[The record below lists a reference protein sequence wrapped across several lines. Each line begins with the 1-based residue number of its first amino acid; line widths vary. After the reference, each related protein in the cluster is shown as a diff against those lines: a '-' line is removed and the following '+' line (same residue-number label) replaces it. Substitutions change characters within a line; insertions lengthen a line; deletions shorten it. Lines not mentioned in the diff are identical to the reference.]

1 MFTSTYFFQWQN
13 PALRQTIYPFREK
26 KLKDFLL
33 YYREIDLFREKS
45 SGPVDPKISASL
57 IQEITRTETELTL
70 AKVKKGEIEQ
80 SIKSLALKHRALLS
94 SEPVRKLTQKKV
106 NLQIKFSELDSKRK
120 TFERQVEWYR
130 KFAPEHP
137 YFDRWNNE
145 LQAVLPLYEAARAS
159 LQATVDEYNAA
170 VAPFEIETKAL
181 QDQSKE
187 LVMKIKDLGEALKN
201 LPRLD
206 AQGAVTPNAAI
217 RWQIIQ
223 YEHELSKLNH
233 DQLLEKVLERFD
245 AEPQRFPKWLR
256 YMVVHFSGMRYKS
269 AHGSWADPRDLLE
282 MLKMDDIRERVRTT
296 DLNAASTQA
305 ITRLQLAKS
314 AAANPAEAQAIEAQI
329 KSLSNPAT
337 RQTVLMKVLT
347 AQSVED
353 VRKMSDQEVL
363 QTLKMMKGQFP
374 DWMWKEIV
382 SRTELRL
389 EVAQENW
396 EELTPPER
404 AQRWAAENQR
414 WREIMIHWEQKDIT
428 GWRKQHERTLSLIV
442 SRAVC
447 NEIAEH
453 IQHLRGVKPAAGLAA
468 KPVWYLNN
476 QKAKPGQSFFKR
488 PTSVADFKSGASI
501 LFLGWVDRKPNP
513 WQIASPIAGIDLVP
527 IPARPKEVKK
537 RKPAAAQS
545 DPWNYAPSGGEFVRT
560 SRMMVTGEPLRPG
573 GKPRQVPRLLREWL
587 RWTHEA
593 TIVEVARMADG
604 RDYVL
609 TFETG
614 QIGLNLRSLGRL
626 LNVWDIFVG
635 YIPPAPVDPPQ
646 VSEMLVRDKLLPPKP
661 FPPPSY
667 ELPGGAPVEEPVTPE
682 DVERALARLRA
693 HQKVLKLWQ
702 SLTRRQRKV
711 VALTCADFTTRQ
723 IAQRLDL
730 NSSTVRSHLSS
741 AVHRFG
747 LARRQDLCPTLA
759 ILDLGPWLASE
770 D

>member
-1 MFTSTYFFQWQN
+1 MFSTSYFFQWQN
-13 PALRQTIYPFREK
+13 PTLRKTIYPFREK

-33 YYREIDLFREKS
+33 YYREIDLCREKG
-45 SGPVDPKISASL
+45 SGPVDPRISTGL
-57 IQEITRTETELTL
+57 IQEITRLETELSL
-70 AKVKKGEIEQ
+70 AKVKKAEIEQ
-80 SIKSLALKHRALLS
+80 SIKSLTLKHRALLS
-94 SEPVRKLTQKKV
+94 SEPVRKSAQKKV

-120 TFERQVEWYR
+120 TLERQVEWYR

-145 LQAVLPLYEAARAS
+145 LQALLPLYEAARAN
-159 LQATVDEYNAA
+159 LQAVVDEYNAA
-170 VAPFEIETKAL
+170 VAPFETETKAL
-181 QDQSKE
+181 QAKSKE
-187 LVMKIKDLGEALKN
+187 LVTHTKELGEALKA

-206 AQGAVTPNAAI
+206 AQGKVTPNAAI

-223 YEHELSKLNH
+223 YDQELSRLDH
-233 DQLLEKVLERFD
+233 DPLLEKVLERFD

-256 YMVVHFSGMRYKS
+256 YMIVHFSGMRYKS

-282 MLKMDDIRERVRTT
+282 MLKMDGIREQVRTT
-296 DLNAASTQA
+296 DLNAACTQA
-305 ITRLQLAKS
+305 ITRLRQAKS
-314 AAANPAEAQAIEAQI
+314 AAGTPADAQNIEAQI
-329 KSLSNPAT
+329 QSLSNPAT
-337 RQTVLMKVLT
+337 RQTALTKVLT
-347 AQSVED
+347 AQGIAD
-353 VRKMSDQEVL
+353 IRKMSDDEVL
-363 QTLKMMKGQFP
+363 QRLKMMQSQFP
-374 DWMWKEIV
+374 GWMWKEIV
-382 SRTELRL
+382 SRTQLRL
-389 EVAQENW
+389 EVTQEDW
-396 EELTPPER
+396 ESLTPPER
-404 AQRWAAENQR
+404 SQRWNAENQH
-414 WREIMIHWEQKDIT
+414 WREIMNFWEQKDIT

-476 QKAKPGQSFFKR
+476 QKAKPGQSYFKR
-488 PTSVADFKSGASI
+488 PTSIADFKSGASI

-513 WQIASPIAGIDLVP
+513 WQIATPIAGIDLVP
-527 IPARPKEVKK
+527 IPQRPKEVGK
-537 RKPAAAQS
+537 RYRGTQQS
-545 DPWNYAPSGGEFVRT
+545 DPWKYAPSGGEFLRT
-560 SRMMVTGEPLRPG
+560 AQVQTLGDPVRPG
-573 GKPRQVPRLLREWL
+573 GKPRPVRRLVREWL

-635 YIPPAPVDPPQ
+635 YVPAGPADPPQ
-646 VSEMLVRDKLLPPKP
+646 VSEMLERDKLLPPRP

-667 ELPGGAPVEEPVTPE
+667 EIPGPPPAEEPATAE

-693 HQKVLKLWQ
+693 HQRVLKLWQ

-711 VALTCADFTTRQ
+711 AAMTCAGFTTRQ
-723 IAQRLDL
+723 IAKRLDL
-730 NSSTVRSHLSS
+730 TSSTVRTHLSN
-741 AVHRFG
+741 AVQRFG
-747 LARRQDLCPTLA
+747 LDSRSKLCPTLA
-759 ILDLGPWLASE
+759 ILDLSPWLQAE